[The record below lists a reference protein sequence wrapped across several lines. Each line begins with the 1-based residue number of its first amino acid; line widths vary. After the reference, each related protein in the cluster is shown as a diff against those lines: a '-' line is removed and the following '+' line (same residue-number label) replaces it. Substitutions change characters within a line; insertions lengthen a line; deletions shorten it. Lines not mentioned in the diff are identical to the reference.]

1 MTKEEIKAAVLAEF
15 RQVCLRPMYF
25 YPVDNDTRLIFNGTQ
40 YEIYIGL
47 NCLLSLSVVGE
58 NKNTDWLAAYR
69 LLGLEAKAKD
79 AEIAKLADKVLN
91 YESKIS
97 EMGVIFDCIRGR
109 ANGAIDTED
118 YLNDA
123 TACLADIFE
132 MAVEGIGH
140 VDANAMKGGAND

>member
-69 LLGLEAKAKD
+69 LLGLESRAKD
-79 AEIAKLADKVLN
+79 AEIEWLRAALDSMTDSGFLLGRCDLFLEDESAVVPALSISAIQSLAN
-91 YESKIS
+91 
-97 EMGVIFDCIRGR
+97 
-109 ANGAIDTED
+109 
-118 YLNDA
+118 
-123 TACLADIFE
+123 
-132 MAVEGIGH
+132 
-140 VDANAMKGGAND
+140 NALKGGTNES